1 METLLRQCAEVWC
14 EMTKEFFAEY
24 MKKDNRRRREMLYV
38 MNPIKFMTCQFLIEY
53 HEQHRRDK
61 VIVFSDNIFA
71 LREYALRLRRPFIY
85 GNTAHN
91 ERTRILHHFKH
102 SSEINTIFISRV
114 GDNSIDIPEAN
125 VIIQVSS
132 AVLSSALLYNLSC
145 PVTRFL
151 ALLLTHTHTHPGPC
165 HGNRE

>member
-1 METLLRQCAEVWC
+1 
-14 EMTKEFFAEY
+14 MTKEFFAEY

-125 VIIQVSS
+125 VIIQVGT
-132 AVLSSALLYNLSC
+132 AQFWLSPGHSHSC
-145 PVTRFL
+145 AASDTPS
-151 ALLLTHTHTHPGPC
+151 HHHC
-165 HGNRE
+165 NRE